1 MTDVEALVEGIRAAI
16 AASAT
21 PERAAQEKRYLKS
34 ELEHLGATVPTIVR
48 AVRDASRAAG
58 PLKRAELLAAVD
70 RLWQEPVH
78 EHRFAATE
86 LLERHATLLEPADL
100 PLLERLLRESRTWAL
115 VDPLAVQVVG
125 DLLEREPA
133 TVGPTLDRWVG
144 DGDMWLRRSALL
156 ACLAGLRAGGGDWPR
171 FAGYADALLDE
182 REFFVRK
189 AIGWVLRETGKR
201 RPELVAD
208 WLRPRARRASGV
220 TFREA
225 VKHLPAPVRAE
236 LERLRTGR

>member
-1 MTDVEALVEGIRAAI
+1 MADVEALVEGIRAAI
-16 AASAT
+16 AANAT
-21 PERAAQEKRYLKS
+21 PERAAQEQRYLKS
-34 ELEHLGATVPTIVR
+34 ALEHLGATVPTIVR
-48 AVRDASRAAG
+48 AVRDGSRAAG
-58 PLKRAELLAAVD
+58 PLTRAELLAAAE
-70 RLWQEPVH
+70 RLWREPVH

-86 LLERHATLLEPADL
+86 LLECHAALLEPADL

-125 DLLEREPA
+125 SLLEREPVA
-133 TVGPTLDRWVG
+133 IGPTLDRWAQ
-144 DGDMWLRRSALL
+144 DDDFWLRRSALL
-156 ACLAGLRAGGGDWPR
+156 ACLAGLRAGGGDWAR
-171 FAGYADALLDE
+171 FAGYADTLLDE

-208 WLRPRARRASGV
+208 WLRPRAGRASGV

-225 VKHLPAPVRAE
+225 VRRLPEPLRAE
-236 LERLRTGR
+236 LEALRTGR